1 MDASF
6 LATDLKKADPDR
18 YLLSLF
24 APRPARQSLWA
35 LFLFNHEIAKTRSM
49 VTDTNLGLIR
59 LQWWRDEIAKIC
71 RGGTGG
77 QIPVLSTLAPAIHTH
92 NLPQEWFDALIY
104 AREFD
109 LEDVTPETWDGV
121 RNYADFISTPLSRLA
136 LKIIGE
142 NASDEEIR
150 HISTNFGL
158 LEVLRSVPLLLG
170 ERRFYLPQGWLHEKN
185 LTVQNIIDFNRKAE
199 IIDIVERGY
208 SLITPYRKPESRFM
222 ALTQRMTFIWLD
234 KLKKSGFDV
243 FSAKMQV
250 EPAFFALRLSLPP
263 IFRF

>member
-1 MDASF
+1 MEASF
-6 LATDLKKADPDR
+6 LAAELKKADPDR

-24 APRPARQSLWA
+24 APAGARQALWA

-71 RGGTGG
+71 QGGTGG
-77 QIPVLSTLAPAIHTH
+77 QIPVLSTLAQAIHAH

-109 LEDVTPETWDGV
+109 LEDVTPETWDGLCH
-121 RNYADFISTPLSRLA
+121 YADFISTPLSRLA
-136 LKIIGE
+136 LKIAGE
-142 NASDEEIR
+142 TASDKEIR
-150 HISTNFGL
+150 HISMNFGL
-158 LEVLRSVPLLLG
+158 LGVLRSVPLLLT

-185 LTVQNIIDFNRKAE
+185 LTVQNVIDFNRKAE
-199 IIDIVERGY
+199 IIDMIESGY

-222 ALTQRMTFIWLD
+222 ALTQRMTFMWLD

-250 EPAFFALRLSLPP
+250 EPAFFALRLSLPS
-263 IFRF
+263 IFRV